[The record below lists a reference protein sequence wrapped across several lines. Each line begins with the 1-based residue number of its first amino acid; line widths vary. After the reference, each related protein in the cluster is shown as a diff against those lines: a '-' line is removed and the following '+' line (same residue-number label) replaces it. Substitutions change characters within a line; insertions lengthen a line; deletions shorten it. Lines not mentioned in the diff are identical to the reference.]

1 MEKFYKK
8 ISIPLSL
15 PAVLLFVLVILIPF
29 ALGILY
35 SFTSWRGAYFAGG
48 SLAESFVGIENYQ
61 KVFTNPKFMSA
72 FTYSLKF
79 TLIAVVV
86 INVASLALALLC
98 TAVKTGSGLF
108 RTVFFMPNLLGG
120 LALGYIWKF
129 IFDVIFSDLLFGTNG
144 LIPFEP
150 LTYMTQNSTKAIVAL
165 LMLTTWQ
172 WAGYMM
178 IIYIN
183 GLNNIPTELYEA
195 AQIDG
200 ASVFQRFRRI
210 TLPMLMPSITIV
222 FFLLLA
228 NCFKLLDQNVA
239 LTNGDFST
247 RMLALQILR
256 TTQDVSPPDYGFAQ
270 AEAVIFFILV
280 AVVTL
285 VQVTITKRK
294 EVEA

>member
-8 ISIPLSL
+8 ISVPLSL
-15 PAVLLFVLVILIPF
+15 PAVILFIGVILVPF
-29 ALGILY
+29 IIGIVY
-35 SFTSWRGAYFAGG
+35 SFTSWRGAYFNGG
-48 SLAESFVGIENYQ
+48 SLTNSFVGLDNYY
-61 KVFTNPKFMSA
+61 KVFTSQKFLGS
-72 FTYSLKF
+72 FVYTLKF
-79 TLIAVVV
+79 TLIAVLV
-86 INVASLALALLC
+86 INAASLALALIC
-98 TAVKTGSGLF
+98 TAVKTASGVF
-108 RTVFFMPNLLGG
+108 RTIFFMPNLLGG

-129 IFDVIFSDLLFGTNG
+129 IFDVIFSNLLFGPAG
-144 LIPFEP
+144 VLPIEP
-150 LTYMTQNSTKAIVAL
+150 LTYMTQNNTKAIFAL

-183 GLNNIPTELYEA
+183 GLNNIPTDLYEA
-195 AQIDG
+195 SEIDG
-200 ASVFQRFRRI
+200 ASLVQRFRHV

-228 NCFKLLDQNVA
+228 NCFKLLDQNVS

-247 RMLALQILR
+247 RMLALQVLR
-256 TTQDVSPPDYGFAQ
+256 TTQDASPPDYGFAQ
-270 AEAVIFFILV
+270 AQAVVFFILV

-285 VQVTITKRK
+285 IQVTITKRQ